1 LRKLYHLEDFIT
13 LRHLEN
19 CAKLTLA
26 TGLIVGYGY
35 IIETF
40 CAWYS
45 GNIFDAHQHLVTRMT
60 GYYSPWYWALIGL
73 NIGFVQVLW
82 FKKIRTNPVILWVVS
97 FILLGAMWL
106 ERFVIVIVSLSQDF
120 LVSSWG
126 IYTPTRWD
134 WAVFIGTLG
143 MFTFLFMLFI
153 RALPMISVFEMKTL
167 LPASEVKAE

>member
-1 LRKLYHLEDFIT
+1 
-13 LRHLEN
+13 
-19 CAKLTLA
+19 
-26 TGLIVGYGY
+26 
-35 IIETF
+35 
-40 CAWYS
+40 
-45 GNIFDAHQHLVTRMT
+45 
-60 GYYSPWYWALIGL
+60 
-73 NIGFVQVLW
+73 
-82 FKKIRTNPVILWVVS
+82 
-97 FILLGAMWL
+97 MWL